1 MIMALIK
8 INKRKKEK
16 KEGRKE
22 GEKKERKNKNGY
34 GQINGHIQ
42 WALLN
47 TCF

>member
-8 INKRKKEK
+8 INKRKEEK

-22 GEKKERKNKNGY
+22 GEKKERKMKNGY
-34 GQINGHIQ
+34 GQIIGHIQ